1 MNWQDFSA
9 GWIGGVAGL
18 VVGHPLDT
26 MKVRQQTLGSSL
38 WKAVQMTFVH
48 EGPRAFFKG
57 VLFPALMTGPSNAV
71 FFGIYGNYMR
81 IVQSQGDKEFF
92 RVQKDDPEWMK
103 HVFWGGCT
111 AGFFQVVVTCPPEL
125 VKIIL
130 QCQTEHKGVWHIPH
144 ETHYHGVWDCV
155 RKLFKKRGIPGL
167 YKGVFPMMCRDVP
180 TSGIYTLSYELLKI
194 VNYPIEKLNHPLV
207 KQVMAGGCAVLQSR
221 GLGSFY
227 ERDGSG
233 LRQSISSQRCYL
245 RDVRISAGFLQ
256 HPLRCDH
263 LGANRSSKPFSTNIL
278 QILLKY
284 DFT

>member
-1 MNWQDFSA
+1 
-9 GWIGGVAGL
+9 
-18 VVGHPLDT
+18 

-207 KQVMAGGCAVLQSR
+207 KQVMAGGCAGVLSWSIVIPIDVIKSRLQVDSPDLPKYKGFYDCFYQSYR
-221 GLGSFY
+221 AEGWGAFTKGMGAVCARAFPANAAIFVTY
-227 ERDGSG
+227 E
-233 LRQSISSQRCYL
+233 
-245 RDVRISAGFLQ
+245 FL
-256 HPLRCDH
+256 L
-263 LGANRSSKPFSTNIL
+263 
-278 QILLKY
+278 
-284 DFT
+284 DFFNTL